1 MLALNFRKNKKMNS
15 LKTKTFSLIIAVCS
29 FLVLSVVY
37 MYPALEGKNIKQ
49 QDIVQFKGGA
59 QELIDYRN
67 TTGEEAIWTNSMF
80 SGMPG
85 FLISVRYTKN
95 VLTKL
100 HRALVLNN
108 WRPVCFLFLY
118 LMGFYLSLLAF
129 GVNQWLSIIGAI
141 AYAFSS
147 YFLIIIEV
155 GHATKSLALGYL
167 PPIIGGMYLAFKGKY
182 IWGALMT
189 GIALGLQ
196 ILVNHLQMTYYTLI
210 IVAIFGISE
219 FIIAI
224 VRHKLK
230 EYFKGVAILSVAV
243 ILALGSNFASLWS
256 TYEYG
261 KFSIRGP
268 SELTY
273 TDNTK
278 TSGLDIDYATQWSY
292 GVGESFT
299 LLVPNFKGGAS
310 ISELPES
317 SETYE
322 FLVKAQ
328 GRGQAKKTIKQMP
341 TYFGKQPGTSG
352 PVYVGAIIVFLFV
365 LGVLFVDNRYRCWLI
380 AATFVSLIFAWG
392 KNIPGITHFLFNHLP
407 MYNKFRAVSSALVIA
422 EFTIPLLAI
431 LALDRILKGD
441 INKKEVI
448 KKVKIALGTVG
459 GLLLIFLLFGKGLFD
474 FQSTQD
480 EHYLA
485 QGATQFVDALQSDRA
500 MLLRKDSIRSLVFI
514 LMASGTIL
522 LYINKKLKLN
532 YFLLSIGFI
541 ILIDMWG
548 VARRYLNEDNF
559 VPKRKYENPISE
571 TVADKSI
578 LKDKDPNYRVLN
590 LAVSPFNDATTSY
603 YHKSIG
609 GYHGAK
615 LRRYQELI
623 DHRIS
628 KDMQL
633 MGSVLQSKGIGAADN
648 AFMNTYTLNML
659 NMKYLIYNPQAPAI
673 KNPHAL
679 GNAWF
684 VKNYQIVDNA
694 DEEIETLGKINTADN
709 AVIDKRYS
717 AFVNGKKFY
726 PDSTASIQLVEYKPN
741 YLKYKSNTSSEQLA
755 VFSEIY
761 YPKGW
766 NVFID
771 GKPVEYFRADYV
783 LRAMVIPTGNHEIEF
798 RFESRSYIV
807 GQNIS
812 LASSLLFILLMVGAI
827 AYEARSLIQRKQ

>member
-1 MLALNFRKNKKMNS
+1 
-15 LKTKTFSLIIAVCS
+15 
-29 FLVLSVVY
+29 

-49 QDIVQFKGGA
+49 QDIVQHRGGA

-80 SGMPG
+80 GGMPG
-85 FLISVRYTKN
+85 YLLSTRYTTN
-95 VLTKL
+95 ILGQL
-100 HRALVLNN
+100 HRLLVLNN

-118 LMGFYLSLLAF
+118 LIGFYLSLLAF
-129 GVNQWLSIIGAI
+129 GVNPWLSIIGAI

-224 VRHKLK
+224 VKHKLK
-230 EYFKGVAILSVAV
+230 DYFKGVAILSVAV

-365 LGVLFVDNRYRCWLI
+365 LGILFVDNRYRWWLI

-459 GLLLIFLLFGKGLFD
+459 GLLLIFILFGKGRFD

-522 LYINKKLKLN
+522 
-532 YFLLSIGFI
+532 
-541 ILIDMWG
+541 
-548 VARRYLNEDNF
+548 
-559 VPKRKYENPISE
+559 
-571 TVADKSI
+571 TV
-578 LKDKDPNYRVLN
+578 Y
-590 LAVSPFNDATTSY
+590 
-603 YHKSIG
+603 
-609 GYHGAK
+609 
-615 LRRYQELI
+615 
-623 DHRIS
+623 
-628 KDMQL
+628 
-633 MGSVLQSKGIGAADN
+633 
-648 AFMNTYTLNML
+648 
-659 NMKYLIYNPQAPAI
+659 
-673 KNPHAL
+673 
-679 GNAWF
+679 
-684 VKNYQIVDNA
+684 
-694 DEEIETLGKINTADN
+694 
-709 AVIDKRYS
+709 
-717 AFVNGKKFY
+717 
-726 PDSTASIQLVEYKPN
+726 
-741 YLKYKSNTSSEQLA
+741 
-755 VFSEIY
+755 
-761 YPKGW
+761 
-766 NVFID
+766 
-771 GKPVEYFRADYV
+771 
-783 LRAMVIPTGNHEIEF
+783 
-798 RFESRSYIV
+798 
-807 GQNIS
+807 
-812 LASSLLFILLMVGAI
+812 
-827 AYEARSLIQRKQ
+827 